1 MYPWLSSLKLQS
13 KLSVLIGLV
22 LLLTVIVI
30 AVNLY
35 HLMDTQEKV
44 SAALDLAERL
54 NQNHEVYNA
63 VTNMRV
69 AYYASDYEGQE
80 AEYYQHQRYSEQVSE
95 YIRSHFSL
103 AENDEETQAIQD
115 MLLAKQTYDD
125 RFQQHDLAT
134 DELAGILLGD
144 NPQPAGTTSGDTQ
157 EEDLEEEI
165 EEDEE
170 DEEEEQIAPTGVS
183 ETDVEEGD
191 EESEDEEEGSDLP
204 PEQTFANLED
214 AWQKLQASILRMTDL
229 LNAAREQ
236 MRTTIQNSLWTGAV
250 IALIALGLSVL
261 FTLLASGIIIRQVI
275 LVIVRLSHE
284 VKAMPTDNFDP
295 AALHKLSTRPD
306 ELGELAQALAGAA
319 QSARQRQQEKRAVIA
334 ELEHKLERLQRPS

>member
-95 YIRSHFSL
+95 YIRSHLSL

-115 MLLAKQTYDD
+115 MLLAKQTYDE

-134 DELAGILLGD
+134 DELAGILLDD
-144 NPQPAGTTSGDTQ
+144 NPQPAGNTAEATQ
-157 EEDLEEEI
+157 EEDLEEEE
-165 EEDEE
+165 EEDG
-170 DEEEEQIAPTGVS
+170 EEEQSAPTRVS
-183 ETDVEEGD
+183 ETDAEESD

-229 LNAAREQ
+229 LNDAREQ

-275 LVIVRLSHE
+275 LVIVRLSYE

-295 AALHKLSTRPD
+295 GALQKLSTRPD